1 MSEKKTPKIYMSF
14 RNNQKAIEVPNGLR
28 TVIRKCIAETLRVTD
43 FVGDADVSVT
53 LVDNERIKRI
63 NKEFRD
69 KNKVTDVISF
79 PLGAYDEYDVNPE
92 NGAYA
97 RGYCNF
103 NGEGT
108 RTGDR
113 IRPFSCKGGRLFSH
127 AFNASSSR
135 IRSRGRSRRRKG
147 DA

>member
-79 PLGAYDEYDVNPE
+79 PLGRFYHPAISFVFPCFSFAFYVFRLREKQ
-92 NGAYA
+92 
-97 RGYCNF
+97 
-103 NGEGT
+103 
-108 RTGDR
+108 R
-113 IRPFSCKGGRLFSH
+113 ILLCL
-127 AFNASSSR
+127 R
-135 IRSRGRSRRRKG
+135 I
-147 DA
+147 